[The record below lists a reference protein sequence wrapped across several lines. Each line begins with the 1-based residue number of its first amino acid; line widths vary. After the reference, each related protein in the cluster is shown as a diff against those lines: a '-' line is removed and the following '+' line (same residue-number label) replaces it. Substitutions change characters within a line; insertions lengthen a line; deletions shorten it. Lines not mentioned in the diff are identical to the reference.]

1 MKKSILFLAATVFTL
16 TACTK
21 TAELT
26 EDQAKETI
34 ENVYKLRAEDNKDG
48 LAKIIEGALPEQITG
63 IESDIL
69 DAVKV
74 YGPVQK
80 YELAT
85 ITPLVYADQQIY
97 EAVYNVQF
105 EKGQGTETFKV
116 KNVANQGGTIVGYAA
131 AITETAMAQDSTAT
145 AQETAPVQDSI
156 K

>member
-21 TAELT
+21 TPELT

-34 ENVYKLRAEDNKDG
+34 ENVYKFRAEDNKDG
-48 LAKIIEGALPEQITG
+48 LATVIEGALPEQITG
-63 IESDIL
+63 IETDIL

-85 ITPLVYADQQIY
+85 ITPLVYADEHIY

-116 KNVANQGGTIVGYAA
+116 KNVANQGGAIVGYAA
-131 AITETAMAQDSTAT
+131 QISASATEATETT
-145 AQETAPVQDSI
+145 QEVAPVQDSI